1 MGSMYDVCAS
11 SMSAGCRT
19 SRSDKGRSAPY
30 LGTAPSAD
38 EPSRPAPEGA
48 DVDVRVSNAAG
59 GECAVGRGPGG
70 VELDRPARAH
80 EPSRPSTRRPAP
92 EGLPLVRTGGAAL
105 VSSAGGGGS
114 AGCRGGVEVD
124 FRSPG
129 GLRLAATL
137 AVGATKG
144 NRAPDVPAGV
154 GASDCCAGATS
165 GAAVPT
171 ASAFQLP
178 QLSSSS
184 LAAAAAAASSSAA
197 ESSAGSAPPTA
208 EAAGASTSAAVTL
221 GAAMPTASAVQ
232 LPQLSSSSP
241 AAAAAA
247 ASSSAAVSGAGLSPP
262 AVPATGT
269 SSGAAGSSSTGGGYA
284 GCRGSGAAFATC
296 NFATILRQASAG

>member
-1 MGSMYDVCAS
+1 
-11 SMSAGCRT
+11 MSG
-19 SRSDKGRSAPY
+19 
-30 LGTAPSAD
+30 
-38 EPSRPAPEGA
+38 
-48 DVDVRVSNAAG
+48 
-59 GECAVGRGPGG
+59 
-70 VELDRPARAH
+70 
-80 EPSRPSTRRPAP
+80 
-92 EGLPLVRTGGAAL
+92 
-105 VSSAGGGGS
+105 AGGGGS

-165 GAAVPT
+165 DAAVPT

-247 ASSSAAVSGAGLSPP
+247 APSSAAVSGAGLSPP
-262 AVPATGT
+262 AVQQQEHHQAPLGAAQLAADTPVAEALVPPLLLATSPQYYAKHLEFAAFPSKPFTDQCAIRGINKASERATGLSKLERTHPITRNTSRVAKQLHCKLVATTQHETIALVLFENRHQSRTT
-269 SSGAAGSSSTGGGYA
+269 SSNTPLG
-284 GCRGSGAAFATC
+284 
-296 NFATILRQASAG
+296 I